1 MKTIIRTER
10 SCTSNN
16 VVRALFISLYRCFCL
31 FPPVPRDRKGRG
43 ARLRAPARVPG
54 IHKTCPVASAGAKR
68 KTVPSSEISEDSL
81 ADPPQK
87 PGNKGWGKNT
97 LKVRRQEQRKPSLV
111 WGVSHG
117 LAARAACMWQQHI
130 ESGKLELRARERV
143 GGGALII
150 VDNGQLT
157 WAGSASCSE

>member
-1 MKTIIRTER
+1 M
-10 SCTSNN
+10 
-16 VVRALFISLYRCFCL
+16 
-31 FPPVPRDRKGRG
+31 PRDRKGRG

-87 PGNKGWGKNT
+87 PETRGGKNT

-111 WGVSHG
+111 SGVSQG
-117 LAARAACMWQQHI
+117 LAVRSAWMWQQHM
-130 ESGKLELRARERV
+130 ESGKLEL
-143 GGGALII
+143 
-150 VDNGQLT
+150 
-157 WAGSASCSE
+157 

>member
-1 MKTIIRTER
+1 MKTIIRTEWR
-10 SCTSNN
+10 CTSNK

-81 ADPPQK
+81 ADPPQQPETRGGEK
-87 PGNKGWGKNT
+87 IHSRCDVRNKG
-97 LKVRRQEQRKPSLV
+97 SLRWYGESV
-111 WGVSHG
+111 TAWRGG
-117 LAARAACMWQQHI
+117 LHACGSSISSRENWNCEH
-130 ESGKLELRARERV
+130 ERGWEGEL
-143 GGGALII
+143 
-150 VDNGQLT
+150 
-157 WAGSASCSE
+157 